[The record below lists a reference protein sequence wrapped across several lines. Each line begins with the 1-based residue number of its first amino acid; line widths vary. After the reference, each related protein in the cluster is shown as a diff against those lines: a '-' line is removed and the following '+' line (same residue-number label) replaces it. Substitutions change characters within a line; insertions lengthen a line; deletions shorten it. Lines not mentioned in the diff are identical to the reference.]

1 MIMLLEDIIGSQTA
15 VGAEDTVQL
24 KHEGASNGPGVV
36 DVSTVLPT
44 FWFCINS
51 CISRHPHL

>member
-1 MIMLLEDIIGSQTA
+1 MLLEDIIGSQTA